1 MMKAA
6 IICSREQDCSGYANQ
21 LTAALRR
28 LGIDSAPFPTAP
40 CDVIIA
46 IGGDGTLIH
55 AAKQAAFLG
64 VGVLGVNT
72 GRLGYMTGLEIGELS
87 ALSRLKTG
95 AYSVEE
101 RMLLRVT
108 ACCGES
114 RTDYYAMNDAVLSK
128 GALSRM
134 IDITVKVN
142 EADEL
147 QYRAD
152 GLIAAT
158 PTGSTAYTL
167 SAGGPVLDPSTD
179 NILITP
185 ICPHSLFARSIVLA
199 GDTRLEVSAAARQ
212 GSKAFLT
219 IDGEEAVELSPD
231 IKVQISK
238 APGLRAQL
246 IKIKADSFLQV
257 LNQKLVE
264 R

>member
-1 MMKAA
+1 M
-6 IICSREQDCSGYANQ
+6 
-21 LTAALRR
+21 
-28 LGIDSAPFPTAP
+28 
-40 CDVIIA
+40 
-46 IGGDGTLIH
+46 
-55 AAKQAAFLG
+55 
-64 VGVLGVNT
+64 
-72 GRLGYMTGLEIGELS
+72 
-87 ALSRLKTG
+87 
-95 AYSVEE
+95 
-101 RMLLRVT
+101 T

-167 SAGGPVLDPSTD
+167 SAGGPVLDPSAD